1 MSNITESKNTN
12 ELFHFLTSGDISKM
26 SPKQKSD
33 YLIQLCEHLG
43 LNPLT
48 QPFEF
53 IKFQGGKEILY
64 AKKDA
69 TEQLRKINGISITK
83 LETKEE
89 HGVFVVT
96 AYASDKDGRS
106 DVSTGAVSLTS
117 FKGDQLHG
125 DARANAL
132 MKAETKAKRRVTLSI
147 SGLGILDESEIE
159 TIKDITPKQ
168 FNGYTN
174 DSNNEISNNSINAFV
189 AFGKDNSNSIDNAQ
203 KDNTTT
209 NKFGEIFKSKIEQ
222 INSVE
227 DYVAFKTFCAENKQA
242 IDEYKLNNVED
253 ASNLS
258 MLAADKHKLY
268 VKPQIIEEIYERA

>member
-1 MSNITESKNTN
+1 MNAIDKINTN
-12 ELFHFLTSGDISKM
+12 ELFQFLTTGDISRM

-33 YLIQLCEHLG
+33 YLIQLCDHLG

-96 AYASDKDGRS
+96 AYAIDKEARS
-106 DVSTGAVSLTS
+106 DVSTGAVSLTN
-117 FKGDQLHG
+117 FKGDQLIG

-159 TIKDITPKQ
+159 TIKDITPKN
-168 FNGYTN
+168 NGIENDNNHEVSTN
-174 DSNNEISNNSINAFV
+174 TTNAFAYLGKNNSNIIN
-189 AFGKDNSNSIDNAQ
+189 NAQ
-203 KDNTTT
+203 KDITIT
-209 NKFGEIFKSKIEQ
+209 NDFGELFKKQIDS
-222 INSVE
+222 INSIA
-227 DYVAFKTFCAENKQA
+227 DYAAFKTFCLENKNA
-242 IDEYKLNNVED
+242 IDEFKQNNIEK
-253 ASNLS
+253 ASVLS
-258 MLAADKHKLY
+258 ALALEKQKLY